1 MKVFICAIIAAALGI
16 GLAVFRTVSEFGWA
30 IETPLLAGTQDR
42 EPLLTGPVLVV
53 GSTTHTFERMYQN
66 QTGTHTFVLRNE
78 GLSDLKIVPGKPSC
92 KCTVSKV
99 SRKTIPPGET
109 AEVTLTWKTGK
120 SKGKYRKRAP
130 IKTNDPAQPSIQLK
144 IEGTVTPDF
153 AFKPPTL
160 FASGLANDM
169 EKTLEAKLYFY
180 GDKQVELFDPTLGG
194 VKLKDFMKIDYQPI
208 ASDQI
213 NEPYATSGFTV
224 QVKFL
229 PGMPIGNFHEAV
241 IFRTEPSLPQPV
253 RLNVN
258 GTVRKPVNLFGPKL
272 DRKTQTLDLGKVS
285 GGAGGAGTPVRLLM
299 QVAGRYR
306 DQVDVKLTSSD
317 PPGIG
322 LEIGPNLMLAKGT
335 LRQFP
340 LIFTLPRD
348 ARPGVYGIGS
358 HPPGKIVLSTGH
370 PDYPEIELPVKLEIL
385 APEKQTA
392 PKSSEDVVPQR
403 QKTEEP
409 EQ

>member
-1 MKVFICAIIAAALGI
+1 MKIFICAIIAVALGA
-16 GLAVFRTVSEFGWA
+16 GVAVLRTVSEFGWT

-42 EPLLTGPVLVV
+42 DLLIGPKLVTA
-53 GSTTHTFERMYQN
+53 STTHTFNRMYQN

-78 GLSDLKIVPGKPSC
+78 GLSDLKIIPGKPSC

-130 IKTNDPAQPSIQLK
+130 IKTNDPTQQSIQLK

-169 EKTLEAKLYFY
+169 EKTLEAQLFFY
-180 GDKQVELFDPTLGG
+180 GEKPVEVLESTLG
-194 VKLKDFMKIDYQPI
+194 KDDLKNFMKVDYQPI
-208 ASDQI
+208 ATDQI
-213 NEPYATSGFTV
+213 SEPYATSGFKV
-224 QVKFL
+224 RVKFF

-241 IFRTEPSLPQPV
+241 VFRTDPSFTQPV
-253 RLNVN
+253 RLKVN
-258 GTVRKPVNLFGPKL
+258 GTVRKPVHLFGPKL
-272 DRKTQTLDLGKVS
+272 DRNTQVLDLGKVFAGS
-285 GGAGGAGTPVRLLM
+285 GDPVRLLM

-306 DQVDVKLTSSD
+306 DDVQVKVISSD
-317 PPGIG
+317 PPGIAV
-322 LEIGPNLMLAKGT
+322 EVGPDLLLAKGT

-340 LIFTLPRD
+340 LIITPPQN
-348 ARPGVYGIGS
+348 AMPGVYGTGS
-358 HPPGKIVLSTGH
+358 HPLGKIVLATGH
-370 PDYPEIELPVKLEIL
+370 PDYPEIELPVKLEIV

-392 PKSSEDVVPQR
+392 PESAGDVLSPER
-403 QKTEEP
+403 EKTAK
-409 EQ
+409 

>member
-16 GLAVFRTVSEFGWA
+16 GLAVFHTVSEFGWT

-42 EPLLTGPVLVV
+42 EPLITKPKLVV
-53 GSTTHTFERMYQN
+53 GSTTYTFERMYQN
-66 QTGTHTFVLRNE
+66 QTGTHTFMLRNE
-78 GLSDLKIVPGKPSC
+78 GLSDLKIIPGKPSC

-180 GDKQVELFDPTLGG
+180 GGKQVELFEPTLGG
-194 VKLKDFMKIDYQPI
+194 AKLKDFLKIDYQPI
-208 ASDQI
+208 PSDQI
-213 NEPYATSGFTV
+213 NEPYATSGFAV

-229 PGMPIGNFHEAV
+229 SGMPVGNFHEAV
-241 IFRTEPSLPQPV
+241 LFRTEPSLPQPV

-272 DRKTQTLDLGKVS
+272 NRKTQTLDLGKVS
-285 GGAGGAGTPVRLLM
+285 GGTGTPVRLLM

-306 DQVDVKLTSSD
+306 DQVQVKLTSSD

-322 LEIGPNLMLAKGT
+322 LEIGPDLLLAKGT

-340 LIFTLPRD
+340 LIFTLPQD
-348 ARPGVYGIGS
+348 ARPGVYGTGS
-358 HPPGKIVLSTGH
+358 HPPGKIVLTTGH
-370 PDYPEIELPVKLEIL
+370 PDYPEIELPVKLEIE

-392 PKSSEDVVPQR
+392 PKSAEDVVPPGR
-403 QKTEEP
+403 EKTEK
-409 EQ
+409 

>member
-16 GLAVFRTVSEFGWA
+16 GLAVFRTVAEFGWA

-42 EPLLTGPVLVV
+42 APLLTGPVLVV

-109 AEVTLTWKTGK
+109 AKVTLTWKTGK

-130 IKTNDPAQPSIQLK
+130 IKTNDPAQPGIQLK

-180 GDKQVELFDPTLGG
+180 GDKPVELFDPTLGG
-194 VKLKDFMKIDYQPI
+194 VKLKNFMKIDCQPI

-213 NEPYATSGFTV
+213 NEPFATSGFTV

-285 GGAGGAGTPVRLLM
+285 GGAGGAGNPVRLLM

-370 PDYPEIELPVKLEIL
+370 PDYTEIELPVKLEIL

-392 PKSSEDVVPQR
+392 PKSSEVVVPER
-403 QKTEEP
+403 EKTEEA
-409 EQ
+409 E

>member
-16 GLAVFRTVSEFGWA
+16 GLAVFHAVSEFGWT

-42 EPLLTGPVLVV
+42 EPLITGPKLVT

-78 GLSDLKIVPGKPSC
+78 GLSDLKIIPGKPSC

-194 VKLKDFMKIDYQPI
+194 AKLKDFLKVDYQPI
-208 ASDQI
+208 ANDQI

-229 PGMPIGNFHEAV
+229 PGLPIGNFHEAV

-272 DRKTQTLDLGKVS
+272 NRKTQTLDLGKVS
-285 GGAGGAGTPVRLLM
+285 GGSGTPVRLLM

-306 DQVDVKLTSSD
+306 DEVHVKLTSSD

-340 LIFTLPRD
+340 LIFSLPQD

-358 HPPGKIVLSTGH
+358 HPPGKIVLTTGH
-370 PDYPEIELPVKLEIL
+370 PDFPEIELPVKLEIE

-392 PKSSEDVVPQR
+392 PKSSEDVVPKR
-403 QKTEEP
+403 EKTEE
-409 EQ
+409 

>member
-16 GLAVFRTVSEFGWA
+16 GLAVFHAVSEFGWT

-42 EPLLTGPVLVV
+42 EPLITGPKLVT

-78 GLSDLKIVPGKPSC
+78 GLSDLKIIPGKPSC

-194 VKLKDFMKIDYQPI
+194 AKLKDFLKVDYQPI
-208 ASDQI
+208 ANDQI

-229 PGMPIGNFHEAV
+229 PGLPIGNFHEAV

-272 DRKTQTLDLGKVS
+272 NRKTQTLDLGKVS
-285 GGAGGAGTPVRLLM
+285 GGSGTPVRLLM

-317 PPGIG
+317 PPGIS
-322 LEIGPNLMLAKGT
+322 LEIGPDLMLAKGT

-340 LIFTLPRD
+340 LIFSLPQD

-358 HPPGKIVLSTGH
+358 HPPGKIVLTTGH
-370 PDYPEIELPVKLEIL
+370 PDFPEIELPVKLEIE

-403 QKTEEP
+403 EKTEG
-409 EQ
+409 